1 MAMVRKAI
9 HEDVVQAAQVLEE
22 VKIHMLNEG
31 IDQWDEEY
39 PNIKVLA
46 KYTKKEYEFVGTV
59 HFRKGIFNCY
69 EKAVK

>member
-1 MAMVRKAI
+1 
-9 HEDVVQAAQVLEE
+9 
-22 VKIHMLNEG
+22 MLNEG

-46 KYTKKEYEFVGTV
+46 KYTKKEYEFVRTV

>member
-1 MAMVRKAI
+1 
-9 HEDVVQAAQVLEE
+9 
-22 VKIHMLNEG
+22 MLNEG

-46 KYTKKEYEFVGTV
+46 EYVKKGYEFVGTV
-59 HFRKGIFNCY
+59 RFRKGIFNCY